1 MKLGEILM
9 AEPKHYIKKLRPLI
23 AEVGPDMIKNLALL
37 TIADRMGQYNPL
49 QAPAIQEVYDLIT
62 LIDEIVA
69 EEGRFTMKQLAVNG
83 TILME
88 HFNLPAGPK
97 LGALLKQAYERV
109 LEDPTRNNLDTII
122 AMLQAS

>member
-1 MKLGEILM
+1 M

-23 AEVGPDMIKNLALL
+23 AEVGPEMVKNLALL
-37 TIADRMGQYNPL
+37 TIGDRMGQYNPL
-49 QAPAIQEVYDLIT
+49 QAPAIQEVYDLIM
-62 LIDEIVA
+62 LIDEIIA
-69 EEGRFTMKQLAVNG
+69 EEGRFTMKQLAING

-88 HFNLPAGPK
+88 YFNLPSGPQ